1 MPAHKD
7 GLMTVGELARRVGVT
22 VRTIQYYD
30 QKGLLHPSSK
40 SEQNQRLYSTDDEE
54 RLYRILTLKF
64 LGFSLTRSYLE
75 TWAKTFTTFPQG
87 ASAYLVII
95 GACVF
100 VGLIIC
106 LNLVMH
112 GLNYNKLK
120 KLEQLSR
127 KGKF

>member
-1 MPAHKD
+1 M
-7 GLMTVGELARRVGVT
+7 G
-22 VRTIQYYD
+22 TICI
-30 QKGLLHPSSK
+30 LLGPI
-40 SEQNQRLYSTDDEE
+40 
-54 RLYRILTLKF
+54 ILLGSAF

-75 TWAKTFTTFPQG
+75 TWAKTFTTFPRG